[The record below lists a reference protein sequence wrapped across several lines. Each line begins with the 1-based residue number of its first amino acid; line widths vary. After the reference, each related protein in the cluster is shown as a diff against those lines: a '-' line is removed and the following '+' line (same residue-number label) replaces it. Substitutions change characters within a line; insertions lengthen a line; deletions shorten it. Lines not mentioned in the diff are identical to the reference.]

1 VSWDE
6 VAHEDKNGHNDM
18 LSDGHH
24 VGTSD
29 LGDGDAAVGL
39 VCCIKIDM
47 VGTNSSCDSDLEVL
61 RLG

>member
-1 VSWDE
+1 
-6 VAHEDKNGHNDM
+6 M